1 MSVLRGER
9 RAVGQAR
16 AWEEVCLNLMG
27 EVGVSW
33 SFAMEFLKLRVP
45 LVRCDPP
52 DQLCP
57 YSM

>member
-16 AWEEVCLNLMG
+16 AWEEVCLNIMG

-33 SFAMEFLKLRVP
+33 SFAMEVLIVGAPSAL
-45 LVRCDPP
+45 
-52 DQLCP
+52 
-57 YSM
+57 